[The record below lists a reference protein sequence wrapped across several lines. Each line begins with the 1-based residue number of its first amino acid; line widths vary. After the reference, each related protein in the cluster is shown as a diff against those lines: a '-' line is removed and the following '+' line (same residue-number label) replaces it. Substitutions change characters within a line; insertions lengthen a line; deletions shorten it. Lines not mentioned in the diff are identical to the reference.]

1 MNRVFKKRSF
11 LTTVVTLLLVVCLTG
26 CFSSDFDAKRYTQG
40 CLDALTKAKF
50 DDYTEMTTIT
60 KEEAQ
65 KQYDEHMDKE
75 LASLTGAVSLSA
87 DLQEQYLALFKDLYS
102 KCKYE
107 VGEAVKNSD
116 ESYTVT
122 VTTYKMKAFEGAM
135 ESVMKK
141 VEELAKESKNISQ
154 DEVTEKT
161 FQFLLDEVKGKLENV
176 EYAEA
181 QKIDI
186 SVTCNNSTNTYT
198 ISESDYQKI
207 VQACIDIDALS
218 NQ

>member
-1 MNRVFKKRSF
+1 MNRVLKKCSF
-11 LTTVVTLLLVVCLTG
+11 PTTVVTLLLAVCLTG

-50 DDYTEMTTIT
+50 DDYTEMTTIS

-75 LASLTGAVSLSA
+75 LASLTGSVSLSD
-87 DLQEQYLALFKDLYS
+87 DLQQQYLALFKDLYN

-107 VGEAVKNSD
+107 VGDAVKNSD

-122 VTTYKMKAFEGAM
+122 VTTYKMKAFEG
-135 ESVMKK
+135 VMQTVMAKAEEEAKK
-141 VEELAKESKNISQ
+141 SKNI
-154 DEVTEKT
+154 DENELTEKT
-161 FQFLLDEVKGKLENV
+161 FRFLLDEVKGKLESI
-176 EYAEA
+176 EYAEPE
-181 QKIDI
+181 KVDI

-207 VQACIDIDALS
+207 VKGCIDIDALS